1 MLFRFALRRAA
12 AIGLVMTL
20 SSAAFS
26 GTPVTEAGICDVNA
40 TVWTVPNN
48 GRTTTSMSPV
58 SIPGTITDF
67 TMGADGCAV
76 AQVTAYANSGN
87 DGQLFLYFVLDG
99 VVGPS
104 QRFSEVSEGQEV
116 VTTTEILQNLSA
128 GPHRLTLRVSS
139 NGGLVSISPLNITVN
154 YRK

>member
-1 MLFRFALRRAA
+1 MLFGFSLRSAA

-20 SSAAFS
+20 SSATFS
-26 GTPVTEAGICDVNA
+26 GTPVTEAGVCAVNA

-58 SIPGTITDF
+58 GVPGTRTDF

-76 AQVTAYANSGN
+76 AQVTAYANAG
-87 DGQLFLYFVLDG
+87 GQLFLYFVLDG

-104 QRFSEVSEGQEV
+104 QRFSELSEGQEV
-116 VTTTEILQNLSA
+116 VTTTEILKNLSA
-128 GPHRLTLRVSS
+128 GPHRLSLRVSS
-139 NGGLVSISPLNITVN
+139 NGDPASITPLNITVH